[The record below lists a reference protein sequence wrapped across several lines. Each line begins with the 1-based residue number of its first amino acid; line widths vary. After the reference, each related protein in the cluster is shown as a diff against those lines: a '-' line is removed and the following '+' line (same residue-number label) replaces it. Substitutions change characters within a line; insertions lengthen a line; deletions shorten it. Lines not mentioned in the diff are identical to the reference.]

1 MVVAFFYRKV
11 QDVFDGK
18 TFVFDGQHL
27 LPELISPAHGAYGF
41 CIRKEQH
48 IVVHIAQALTVFASA
63 AWGIE

>member
-1 MVVAFFYRKV
+1 MAGGFFYGKIQGR
-11 QDVFDGK
+11 FDGK

-27 LPELISPAHGAYGF
+27 LLELISAAHGAYGF

-48 IVVHIAQALTVFASA
+48 IVVHIAQALTVLASA